1 MLHIG
6 LTGGIGSGKSTVARL
21 FGELGAVLLD
31 ADELVRD
38 LLGPGQEAAAAVGAS
53 FGPGVLLPDGAVNR
67 KALAALVFSD
77 DQARRALEAI
87 LHPRILARRREIL
100 GEIRLRRGEQTVV
113 VTEAALIFEAGTRGE
128 FDEVVLVTAPEEVR
142 RERLEAAGWD
152 AQEVRRRMEAQW
164 PDSRKLPLADH
175 VVDNGGSPAATR
187 AQAERLWRLFQE
199 KLHAA
204 R

>member
-21 FGELGAVLLD
+21 FGEFGAVLLD

-38 LLGPGQEAAAAVGAS
+38 LLAGGESAAAVGAA
-53 FGPGVLLPDGAVNR
+53 FGPAVLAADGSVNR

-77 DQARRALEAI
+77 ERARRRLEAI
-87 LHPRILARRREIL
+87 LHPRILSRRREIL
-100 GEIRLRRGEQTVV
+100 DDIRGRRGEGTVV

-128 FDEVVLVTAPEEVR
+128 FDEVVLVTAPEALR

-152 AQEVRRRMEAQW
+152 AEEVRRRMEAQW

-175 VVDNGGSPAATR
+175 VVDNGGSPAAAR

>member
-1 MLHIG
+1 MLHVG

-21 FGELGAVLLD
+21 FGEFGAVLMD
-31 ADELVRD
+31 ADQLVRD
-38 LLGPGQEAAAAVGAS
+38 LLGPDGDSAATVGAA
-53 FGPGVLLPDGAVNR
+53 FGPAVLAADGSVNR

-77 DQARRALEAI
+77 EQARRRLEGI
-87 LHPRILARRREIL
+87 LHPRILSRRREIL
-100 GEIRLRRGEQTVV
+100 DEIRLRRGEGTVV

-128 FDEVVLVTAPEEVR
+128 FDEVVLVTAPEALR
-142 RERLEAAGWD
+142 RERLQAAGWD
-152 AQEVRRRMEAQW
+152 PEEVRRRMEAQW
-164 PDSRKLPLADH
+164 PDPRKVPLADH
-175 VVDNGGSPAATR
+175 VVDNGGSQAATR

>member
-6 LTGGIGSGKSTVARL
+6 LTGGIGSGKSTVAAI

-31 ADELVRD
+31 ADLLVRD
-38 LLGPGQEAAAAVGAS
+38 LLGPGQEASAAVGAA
-53 FGPGVLLPDGAVNR
+53 FGPAVQAADGSVNR
-67 KALAALVFSD
+67 KALAALAFSD
-77 DQARRALEAI
+77 EQARRALEAI
-87 LHPRILARRREIL
+87 LHPRILARRRELLDEIRGRL
-100 GEIRLRRGEQTVV
+100 GEETVV

-128 FDEVVLVTAPEEVR
+128 FDEVVLVTAPEGIR
-142 RERLEAAGWD
+142 RQRLEAAGWD
-152 AQEVRRRMEAQW
+152 AEEVRRRMEAQW

>member
-6 LTGGIGSGKSTVARL
+6 LTGGIGSGKSTVARI
-21 FGELGAVLLD
+21 FGEFGAVLLD
-31 ADELVRD
+31 ADQLVRD
-38 LLGPGQEAAAAVGAS
+38 LLRPGGEAAAAVGAA
-53 FGPGVLLPDGAVNR
+53 FGPAVLGADGSVDR

-77 DQARRALEAI
+77 EPARRRLEAI
-87 LHPRILARRREIL
+87 LHPRILARRRELLDEIL
-100 GEIRLRRGEQTVV
+100 GRRGEQTVV
-113 VTEAALIFEAGTRGE
+113 ITEAALIFEAGTRGE
-128 FDEVVLVTAPEEVR
+128 FDEVVLVTAPEGLR
-142 RERLEAAGWD
+142 LERLKAAGWD
-152 AQEVRRRMEAQW
+152 PEEARRRMGAQW
-164 PDSRKLPLADH
+164 PDSRKAPLADY